1 MGLWPASAVKPQVA
15 FSVDLMRWL
24 TVMSLECHVALRNL
38 CQALSWM
45 VPKTLPIL
53 VKNPYSLLSK
63 NSFAEFRFM
72 CNQLDS
78 FKFLQNPLLHK
89 PLKPSCLACPKTGGK
104 RILSL
109 DAMFGLKRW
118 KKSGS
123 SELPPKYVDS
133 FFLEQNVVDGFV
145 QSYHHQATS
154 KQNCSTFQAGDL
166 MQSKNKS
173 KKIDET
179 GVFGSVCRHEMP
191 ISFFSLRQGEQL
203 SNAVY
208 MVQHLLK
215 ELPNTQH
222 YILYDIAC
230 MLEAHLKKSG
240 QHALLSKIKLAVPA
254 FHIYG
259 HKPSC
264 QITYS
269 TRRVDGFALSDG
281 EQVERL
287 WSYMRNFVTSTRE
300 MTPSHRID
308 ALCDAL
314 IHYAHK
320 TTRHLGEILLQRYHR
335 ATQAVNTAKE
345 ELAEAMS
352 SHQQGSEP
360 ITETMIRRWR
370 VELTSTQV
378 SPSVLTTSGADM
390 STNEAYAIQLST
402 YYDMCDELTGHT
414 DTGDHLHNQLI
425 ARKLKSIHEQL
436 LGVESGPRWSRD
448 GDDLKKYLQ
457 INEDRA
463 RLSIL
468 QELHSLTVDR
478 WFLLHLKRRYADG
491 QKIAKRLCLEINK
504 VSTAIKKLLHKFC
517 NRTFKTSSDRYPNIL
532 TLDDILDVKSPIWDC
547 LCRDVPTKENVP
559 RYGKC
564 LLVDALLKVDHS
576 CQEVSM
582 LEAEMKQVTLSIAN
596 AIRDMRFMIFFG
608 TEHPGESIFLT
619 YKLREMQHFSYYIY
633 TLFSQVVEL
642 DHVEE
647 PSIIRV
653 IDLQDRQIVHEDI
666 DLEVVPTED
675 DEGAYLDQ
683 LIVDAENA
691 SGHSDSD

>member
-1 MGLWPASAVKPQVA
+1 
-15 FSVDLMRWL
+15 
-24 TVMSLECHVALRNL
+24 
-38 CQALSWM
+38 
-45 VPKTLPIL
+45 
-53 VKNPYSLLSK
+53 
-63 NSFAEFRFM
+63 
-72 CNQLDS
+72 
-78 FKFLQNPLLHK
+78 
-89 PLKPSCLACPKTGGK
+89 
-104 RILSL
+104 
-109 DAMFGLKRW
+109 MFGLKRW

-133 FFLEQNVVDGFV
+133 FFLEQNVVDDFV

-154 KQNCSTFQAGDL
+154 KQGLHSDLCDDSHSRVHIGRQARCYP
-166 MQSKNKS
+166 
-173 KKIDET
+173 IDNILNE
-179 GVFGSVCRHEMP
+179 VAKLL
-191 ISFFSLRQGEQL
+191 IL

-320 TTRHLGEILLQRYHR
+320 TTRHLG
-335 ATQAVNTAKE
+335 
-345 ELAEAMS
+345 
-352 SHQQGSEP
+352 SEP

-425 ARKLKSIHEQL
+425 ARKLKRL
-436 LGVESGPRWSRD
+436 
-448 GDDLKKYLQ
+448 
-457 INEDRA
+457 NEDRA

-478 WFLLHLKRRYADG
+478 WFSLHLKRRYADG

-547 LCRDVPTKENVP
+547 LCRDVTKENVP

-582 LEAEMKQVTLSIAN
+582 LEAEMKQVTFSIAN

-691 SGHSDSD
+691 SEHSDSD

>member
-1 MGLWPASAVKPQVA
+1 MPPDKGQCCVTGCIAKVSYKCDDCHHHAYFCGPHLVQTHQGKLHVPCSYEEPWYPKGDHDCESVQTHNIVVVDYKGRQHDIPVAFCNCESEATQLVRMGLWPASAVKPQVA

-53 VKNPYSLLSK
+53 
-63 NSFAEFRFM
+63 
-72 CNQLDS
+72 
-78 FKFLQNPLLHK
+78 
-89 PLKPSCLACPKTGGK
+89 TGGK

-133 FFLEQNVVDGFV
+133 FFLEQNVVDDFV

-264 QITYS
+264 
-269 TRRVDGFALSDG
+269 
-281 EQVERL
+281 
-287 WSYMRNFVTSTRE
+287 
-300 MTPSHRID
+300 
-308 ALCDAL
+308 
-314 IHYAHK
+314 
-320 TTRHLGEILLQRYHR
+320 
-335 ATQAVNTAKE
+335 QAVNTAKE

-463 RLSIL
+463 RLAIL

-582 LEAEMKQVTLSIAN
+582 LEAEMKQVTLSIAK

-691 SGHSDSD
+691 SEHSDSD

>member
-1 MGLWPASAVKPQVA
+1 MWGLLCHQIRVSAVSLAALLKYRTSVTTTITTHTSVGHILIVQTHQRKLHVPCSYEDETLTEVFVKQEPWYPKGDHDCESVQTHNIVVVDYKGRQHDIPVAFCNCESEATQLIRMGLWPASAFKPQVA

-53 VKNPYSLLSK
+53 VKNLYSLLSK
-63 NSFAEFRFM
+63 NSFAEFHFM

-78 FKFLQNPLLHK
+78 VKFLENSLFHK
-89 PLKPSCLACPKTGGK
+89 PLKPSCLACPRTGDK

-133 FFLEQNVVDGFV
+133 FFLEQNIVDDFV

-281 EQVERL
+281 EQVQRL

-320 TTRHLGEILLQRYHR
+320 TTRHLGEISCKVSSCNPGCEYCKGRTGR
-335 ATQAVNTAKE
+335 
-345 ELAEAMS
+345 AMS

-402 YYDMCDELTGHT
+402 YYDMC
-414 DTGDHLHNQLI
+414 
-425 ARKLKSIHEQL
+425 IHEQL
-436 LGVESGPRWSRD
+436 LGVEV
-448 GDDLKKYLQ
+448 DL
-457 INEDRA
+457 
-463 RLSIL
+463 
-468 QELHSLTVDR
+468 
-478 WFLLHLKRRYADG
+478 DG
-491 QKIAKRLCLEINK
+491 Q
-504 VSTAIKKLLHKFC
+504 
-517 NRTFKTSSDRYPNIL
+517 
-532 TLDDILDVKSPIWDC
+532 
-547 LCRDVPTKENVP
+547 
-559 RYGKC
+559 G
-564 LLVDALLKVDHS
+564 
-576 CQEVSM
+576 M
-582 LEAEMKQVTLSIAN
+582 EMI
-596 AIRDMRFMIFFG
+596 
-608 TEHPGESIFLT
+608 
-619 YKLREMQHFSYYIY
+619 
-633 TLFSQVVEL
+633 
-642 DHVEE
+642 
-647 PSIIRV
+647 
-653 IDLQDRQIVHEDI
+653 
-666 DLEVVPTED
+666 
-675 DEGAYLDQ
+675 
-683 LIVDAENA
+683 
-691 SGHSDSD
+691 